1 MTKPLSA
8 LLQSGAL
15 WKGSAI
21 ESTSESAMSSAR
33 VEVLSFGVEAVDSC
47 LPHHGLKQG
56 LVHEFALENE
66 LTRKTKRIWFAPVA
80 LLATFVS
87 NCTLDTCGVDRKN
100 LKTSWIGRSC
110 WPSPSLLKKTLG
122 DDWQERCFFIDAGNK
137 KERLWSTIENIS
149 SPAIHM
155 TIADGEGLPFLA
167 TKQLAHVARRHN
179 AIVIIVRPPWELSQR
194 SAAYSKWL
202 LTPIRSETDSTTYK
216 LELKYIKAHILPSP
230 WTLRH
235 HHEENSFSI
244 LPSATTES
252 NRSEKYST
260 GS

>member
-15 WKGSAI
+15 WKGAA
-21 ESTSESAMSSAR
+21 SESVISSAN
-33 VEVLSFGVEAVDSC
+33 VEALPFGVEAIDTC
-47 LPHHGLKQG
+47 LPHHGLTQG
-56 LVHEFALENE
+56 VIHEFALENE
-66 LTRKTKRIWFAPVA
+66 LTKKTKRIWFAPVA
-80 LLATFVS
+80 LLATFVL
-87 NCTLDTCGVDRKN
+87 NYAVEKKTLKV
-100 LKTSWIGRSC
+100 SWIGRSC

-122 DDWQERCFFIDAGNK
+122 EDWQERCFFIDAQNK
-137 KERLWSTIENIS
+137 KERLWSAIENIS
-149 SPAIHM
+149 SPAIHI

-179 AIVIIVRPPWELSQR
+179 AQLIIVRPPWELSQR

-202 LTPIRSETDSTTYK
+202 LKPLRSETDSTTYN
-216 LELKYIKAHILPSP
+216 LELRYIKAHILPSP

-244 LPSATTES
+244 LPRATTES
-252 NRSEKYST
+252 NLSEKYST
-260 GS
+260 GA